1 MNRTSSSSF
10 AVNTGEPPVS
20 STWERRCSF
29 TAVAVKFRMK
39 CLAPFTLTSLTNNAI
54 NAILTNMDDEL
65 AAPFTMPVPPGFPPP
80 HGGDRVLFFRTHETE
95 GGPGTK
101 DHEDIM
107 LRRVPREVGMRYRA
121 AAGGRAMTHAQY
133 LTALVEL
140 HAKIRE
146 RADGGDETARAVL
159 KELGLQTVAV

>member
-1 MNRTSSSSF
+1 
-10 AVNTGEPPVS
+10 
-20 STWERRCSF
+20 
-29 TAVAVKFRMK
+29 
-39 CLAPFTLTSLTNNAI
+39 
-54 NAILTNMDDEL
+54 
-65 AAPFTMPVPPGFPPP
+65 
-80 HGGDRVLFFRTHETE
+80 VLFFRTEDAE
-95 GGPGTK
+95 GAAGTK
-101 DHEDIM
+101 EHEDIM

-159 KELGLQTVAV
+159 EQLGLQTVAV